1 MLANVGKNAQIE
13 KFWEHEM
20 FETCCGNLFFIG
32 TTLRRRKNPLFFDAR
47 PSGAEKIRCFLTRE
61 PSAQKKPSLCLQERR
76 KH

>member
-32 TTLRRRKNPLFFDAR
+32 TTLRRRKNPLFFDER
-47 PSGAEKIRCFLTRE
+47 PSGAEKSHCFLT
-61 PSAQKKPSLCLQERR
+61 PDPPAQKKVIVF
-76 KH
+76 